1 LDFHGRTGHPQSL
14 QIGVRHHELDAFHAG
29 IDHAV
34 YGVAAA
40 STHTDD
46 LDFGVVAGLF
56 VEADAN
62 VGFFFHLLHLK

>member
-1 LDFHGRTGHPQSL
+1 MDFHGGTRHPQCL
-14 QIGVRHHELDAFHAG
+14 QIGVRDYELDAFHAG

-34 YGVAAA
+34 HGVSAA

-46 LDFGVVAGLF
+46 LDLGVVAGLF